1 MRRSGPGRCARGGPV
16 KGAVVLQS
24 VESDPTKEAPAEDGI
39 LNAQIG
45 NASGVASQTTFANAV
60 ANKAQLCRVVLR
72 ADDNTSGV
80 DQRARVYLAVSR
92 RYA

>member
-1 MRRSGPGRCARGGPV
+1 M

-45 NASGVASQTTFANAV
+45 NASGVASQSTFASAV

-80 DQRARVYLAVSR
+80 DQRARVYLAVSH